1 MQRWTNALIKTARAA
16 ALVAACALQAGA
28 AHARQS
34 GASTT
39 RQTTPAATTPT
50 ATTQPPTTPTA
61 TTQPA
66 ATQPPPTQ
74 PARQS
79 RPSTKPDA
87 ATPDA
92 ATRPANPLPAD
103 PPAVAADYE
112 APARSLPSIE
122 RVGVDATAPLPLT
135 LEEAVRMALENNNE
149 IDATRVDVSIA
160 EHELTAARG
169 AYDVRFNTETYFERS
184 ETPVASFLAGGRGG
198 SLKTTDATG
207 KVGFSGLSPRA
218 GGSFE
223 FEFTTRRLSSNN
235 VFNDINPTL
244 AHGFSFSYT
253 QPLVR
258 GRRTDDTRRRIEI
271 AKKNLSLTDAQF
283 RRRATE
289 VITNVE
295 QAYWEL
301 AYALRNL
308 QIQIDAVKQS
318 RAQAESDRRQVERG
332 TIAPVDLLEA
342 ETQVRNFEQG
352 VYAAQE
358 SVSRAENRLKTMLA
372 AERKG
377 ELWSKALLPV
387 TPVDLSAPRVA
398 LEDAVTAALSNRL
411 ELTELGTSADIN
423 KIDQRFY
430 RDQTRPQVDLT
441 ASYSSNALA
450 GSLRDEEN
458 PLVSGLVSLQQRVNQ
473 LSTLSGLPA
482 LPSTTFGTNGDTV
495 GGYGQS
501 LKNLLAQSNP
511 TVKVGVRVSMPLRNR
526 TARANFARSLD
537 EGRRIENRRAQAEQT
552 IEAEVRDT
560 LQALRSAEARLSAA
574 AAARNAAEQQYA
586 SERRKFQSGMST
598 AYMVSQRQIDLIAAR
613 GRELQA
619 QTDLN
624 KSIADFRRATGSTL
638 QTHNVAVLPGDPARR
653 FVTVNNPAATARAES
668 ESGFDK
674 E

>member
-1 MQRWTNALIKTARAA
+1 MQRWMNDILKTARAA
-16 ALVAACALQAGA
+16 AFVVAACALQATD
-28 AHARQS
+28 AHAQAV
-34 GASTT
+34 GAKS
-39 RQTTPAATTPT
+39 
-50 ATTQPPTTPTA
+50 
-61 TTQPA
+61 
-66 ATQPPPTQ
+66 
-74 PARQS
+74 
-79 RPSTKPDA
+79 
-87 ATPDA
+87 
-92 ATRPANPLPAD
+92 NPLPPD
-103 PPAVAADYE
+103 PPAVAPNYE
-112 APARSLPSIE
+112 ASARELPSVE
-122 RVGVDATAPLPLT
+122 RVGVDESEPLT
-135 LEEAVRMALENNNE
+135 LTLDEAVRLALENNNDIE
-149 IDATRVDVSIA
+149 ATRIDVVVS

-169 AYDVRFNTETYFERS
+169 AYDLRLTSETYFERS

-198 SLKTTDATG
+198 ALKTTDVSG
-207 KVGFSGLSPRA
+207 RFGFEGLSPRA
-218 GGSFE
+218 GGSYK

-235 VFNDINPTL
+235 VFNDINPTV

-253 QPLVR
+253 QPLLR
-258 GRRTDDTRRRIEI
+258 GRRTDENRRRVEI

-308 QIQIDAVKQS
+308 QIQIDAVRQS
-318 RAQAESDRRQVERG
+318 RAQAESDRRQVEKG
-332 TIAPVDLLEA
+332 VIAPIDLLES
-342 ETQVRNFEQG
+342 ETQVKNFEQN

-358 SVSRAENRLKTMLA
+358 GVARAENGLKKMLA
-372 AERKG
+372 ADRRA

-387 TPVDLSAPRVA
+387 TPVNLEAPRVA
-398 LEDAVTAALSNRL
+398 LEEAVRSALNNRL
-411 ELTELGTSADIN
+411 ELAELETSREIN
-423 KIDQRFY
+423 EIDQRFY

-458 PLVSGLVSLQQRVNQ
+458 PLVSGLVSLQNRVNQ

-482 LPSTTFGTNGDTV
+482 LPLTTFETNGDIV

-501 LKNLLAQSNP
+501 LKSLFAQNNP
-511 TVKVGVRVSMPLRNR
+511 TVKVGVRISLPLRNR
-526 TARANFARSLD
+526 TARANFARSLA
-537 EGRRIENRRAQAEQT
+537 EGRRVENQRAKTEQS

-560 LQALRSAEARLSAA
+560 LQALRSSEARLAA
-574 AAARNAAEQQYA
+574 AATARSTAEQQYQ

-598 AYMVSQRQIDLIAAR
+598 AYMVSQRQIDLINAR

-624 KSIADFRRATGSTL
+624 KSVADFRRATGSTL
-638 QTHNVAVLPGDPARR
+638 QTHNVALRPNDPARR
-653 FVTVNNPAATARAES
+653 FEQTHNPAAAAVTADS
-668 ESGFDK
+668 ESSFEK